1 MYQEMKKIKI
11 IFISGFF
18 LILLNSCAQTTAF
31 LGPAITMGTTG
42 NVMQAAVQYG
52 TNEAIKKE
60 TGKDALTY
68 ISDVVEKDHQKKNFD
83 KKFTELL
90 ENRIKNT
97 RKKLNLT
104 NR

>member
-1 MYQEMKKIKI
+1 MKKIKI

-68 ISDVVEKDHQKKNFD
+68 ISDVVEKDHKKKNFD
-83 KKFTELL
+83 KEFTELL
-90 ENRIKNT
+90 KNRIKNT

>member
-68 ISDVVEKDHQKKNFD
+68 ISDVVEKDYQKKNFD
-83 KKFTELL
+83 KEFTELL
-90 ENRIKNT
+90 KDG
-97 RKKLNLT
+97 KYCDDCPVKS
-104 NR
+104 